1 MRLCLPCS
9 LVEEPGLSG
18 ESGQVHEAN
27 RPIVHF
33 IFAMIDNNSMIIID
47 YTYHQDPM
55 IKEDDLMMISESD
68 VFITTDLVLKPLDN
82 LSFKAW
88 VYWVSDNN
96 GRS

>member
-1 MRLCLPCS
+1 
-9 LVEEPGLSG
+9 
-18 ESGQVHEAN
+18 
-27 RPIVHF
+27 
-33 IFAMIDNNSMIIID
+33 
-47 YTYHQDPM
+47 M

-96 GRS
+96 GNHQDDDTCNDDDTLILADVD

>member
-1 MRLCLPCS
+1 
-9 LVEEPGLSG
+9 
-18 ESGQVHEAN
+18 
-27 RPIVHF
+27 
-33 IFAMIDNNSMIIID
+33 
-47 YTYHQDPM
+47 M

-96 GRS
+96 DQDNDTCNDDDIGAVHIV

>member
-1 MRLCLPCS
+1 
-9 LVEEPGLSG
+9 
-18 ESGQVHEAN
+18 
-27 RPIVHF
+27 
-33 IFAMIDNNSMIIID
+33 
-47 YTYHQDPM
+47 M

>member
-1 MRLCLPCS
+1 
-9 LVEEPGLSG
+9 
-18 ESGQVHEAN
+18 
-27 RPIVHF
+27 
-33 IFAMIDNNSMIIID
+33 
-47 YTYHQDPM
+47 M

-96 GRS
+96 GNDHQDNDTYNDDDTLILADVD